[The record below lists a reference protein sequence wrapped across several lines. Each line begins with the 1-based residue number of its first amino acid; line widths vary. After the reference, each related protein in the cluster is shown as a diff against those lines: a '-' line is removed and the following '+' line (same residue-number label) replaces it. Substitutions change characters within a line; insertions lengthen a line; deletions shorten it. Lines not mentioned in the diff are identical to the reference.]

1 MESIAMGSSRLRP
14 LTVKEVEKITSSNPT
29 TIKHRSLGG
38 VPGFVL
44 VHTPAGHTSYGLIYR
59 VHGARK
65 KLTLGST
72 RALSLSKARTLA
84 AKFRVDVETGGDPH
98 GEKLEERRRAKEARR
113 LEAERERLVVERMW
127 EKYMRLVA
135 SQLRSRDEKDRVF
148 RKHILPTI
156 QELCVTEVTKTHAL
170 SIVDKLVA
178 DDKRPMTDK
187 VRQEGAA
194 FFEWL
199 IERDHVEKNVFAR
212 IRKPKNAKT
221 VRTRVLADDEV
232 KAIWEACEVEGIWS
246 LWIKLLILTGS
257 RNIEV
262 RGACWSEFDL
272 DARLWTIPAERYKNG
287 YPHTVYLT
295 DEMLDVLDS
304 VPRYKDVDLLFPA
317 SGNPSR
323 PMSGDQKVKDRIN
336 KRTRT
341 AMAKVGKEPDN
352 WCVHDF
358 RRTIA
363 TGLQR
368 LGFQPHVA
376 DQVIGHVGS
385 TRSGAGVHLLRVVG
399 APAAMAKDLEL
410 LLGPKKLRRADGR
423 ADAQAEIIKSPDAPI
438 RQIAK
443 AANYDAGQIIKDRD
457 RGYLLWPK

>member
-1 MESIAMGSSRLRP
+1 MGSSRLKP
-14 LTVKEVEKITSSNPT
+14 LTVKEVEKITATRPS

-59 VHGARK
+59 AHGARK

-72 RALSLSKARTLA
+72 RALSLSQARTLA
-84 AKFRVDVETGGDPH
+84 GKFRTEVETGGDPH
-98 GEKLEERRRAKEARR
+98 GDKLEQRRLAEAARR
-113 LEAERERLVVERMW
+113 QENERERLVVERMW
-127 EKYMRLVA
+127 EKYMQLVG
-135 SQLRSRDEKDRVF
+135 SQLRSRGEKDRVF
-148 RKHILPTI
+148 RKHILPSI
-156 QELCVTEVTKTHAL
+156 QGLCVTEVTKTHAL
-170 SIVDKLVA
+170 AIVDNLVA
-178 DDKRPMTDK
+178 DDKRPMADK

-221 VRTRVLADDEV
+221 IRMRVLADDEV
-232 KAIWEACEVEGIWS
+232 AAIWKASEVEGTWS

-257 RNIEV
+257 RNMEV

-287 YPHTVYLT
+287 HPHSVYLT
-295 DEMLDVLDS
+295 DEMLDILDRI
-304 VPRYKDVDLLFPA
+304 PRFKDVDLLFPA
-317 SGNPSR
+317 SRNPGN
-323 PMSGDQKVKDRIN
+323 PMSGDQKVKDRID
-336 KRTRT
+336 KRMRESL
-341 AMAKVGKEPDN
+341 AKVGKEPEN

-368 LGFQPHVA
+368 LGFQPYVA

-385 TRSGAGVHLLRVVG
+385 TRSGAGKHYLHHKYDDERKEALVAWSAHIMELVG
-399 APAAMAKDLEL
+399 ERSRP
-410 LLGPKKLRRADGR
+410 
-423 ADAQAEIIKSPDAPI
+423 
-438 RQIAK
+438 
-443 AANYDAGQIIKDRD
+443 
-457 RGYLLWPK
+457 RG